1 MGIFNNLLS
10 GAGALPVS
18 EALTTVAGGA
28 FSPVSPGDLSHRRT
42 VPVIGNQRPIQ
53 GEEAEVLGVLAD
65 QREALAASSKA
76 GYEAINRIE
85 QADAVI
91 HDSYRGYQLKVSEI
105 ELAKRKADAK
115 YLEGLQNQRSQYAE
129 LGSRLISSESKATQR
144 QREVRARVDQLM
156 KGV

>member
-18 EALTTVAGGA
+18 DALTTVNA

-91 HDSYRGYQLKVSEI
+91 HESYRGYQLKVSEI
-105 ELAKRKADAK
+105 ELAKRRADTK
-115 YLEGLQNQRSQYAE
+115 YLEGLQNQRPQYAE